1 MKTAN
6 FHWHAARFFRAMRN
20 KILCSA
26 TFLVSL
32 HAAST
37 ALAQEAEAA
46 PAPTLSAP
54 EWRLDF
60 IGPTVG
66 IGVFL
71 APAVSYEQAIGTLGG
86 EVRFAHQTGHGALVR
101 VAHGNNLWGG
111 GTAIDLSYLY
121 RTTLEGDARIGLSLD
136 VSAGPSFFWLSH
148 NQGDVPVG
156 EAVGGHVGFTLDG
169 RYENFTGTLGAQW
182 HGFAPL
188 QGAPN
193 AGATGFEMAL
203 TVMGGLG
210 FGFWG

>member
-1 MKTAN
+1 
-6 FHWHAARFFRAMRN
+6 MRN
-20 KILCSA
+20 QLLCSA
-26 TFLVSL
+26 TFLFSL

-37 ALAQEAEAA
+37 ALAQEAEA
-46 PAPTLSAP
+46 PPPLERGTP
-54 EWRLDF
+54 EWRLD
-60 IGPTVG
+60 ILGPTVG
-66 IGVFL
+66 VGVFL
-71 APAVSYEQAIGTLGG
+71 APTVSYEQAIFTLGG

-111 GTAIDLSYLY
+111 GTAVDLSYLH
-121 RTTLEGDARIGLSLD
+121 RVSLEGDARIGLSVD
-136 VSAGPSFFWLSH
+136 VSAGPSFFWLAH

-156 EAVGGHVGFTLDG
+156 EAIGGHVGFSLDG

-182 HGFAPL
+182 HGLAPL